1 MTKPGGALMRAREV
15 DERPGAARP
24 MPDYAPGGLRAP
36 RRLTGREIAVRYAG
50 FALLAML
57 CNLGVQR
64 LALAALGR
72 GEPVAFGWAPDILDW
87 FLHDVLEVVRAGGG
101 WRAELSGPL
110 ALSIAIACGT
120 GAGLV
125 LKYLLDKRWI
135 FHDRSTGAAAHARR
149 FGLYTLIGLL
159 TTTLFWGAEA
169 LAWSIWGTSL
179 AREIGAAL
187 GLVVGY
193 VVKYR
198 LDRRFVFTPSDATGT
213 SR

>member
-72 GEPVAFGWAPDILDW
+72 GEPVAFGWAPDMLDW
-87 FLHDVLEVVRAGGG
+87 FLHDVLAVVRAGGG

-135 FHDRSTGAAAHARR
+135 FKDRSSGAAAHGRR
-149 FGLYTLIGLL
+149 FALYTLMGGS
-159 TTTLFWGAEA
+159 TTVIFWGMQT
-169 LAWSIWGTSL
+169 SCFMIWGTQTML
-179 AREIGAAL
+179 MIGGGL
-187 GLVVGY
+187 GLAIGY
-193 VVKYR
+193 LVKYQ
-198 LDRRFVFTPSDATGT
+198 LDKRFVFDRVAV
-213 SR
+213 RA